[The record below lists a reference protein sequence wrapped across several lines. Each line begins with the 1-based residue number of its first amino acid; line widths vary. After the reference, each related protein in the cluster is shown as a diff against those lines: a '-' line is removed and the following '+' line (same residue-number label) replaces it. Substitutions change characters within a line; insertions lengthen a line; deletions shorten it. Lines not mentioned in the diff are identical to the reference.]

1 MSRINRKRIKP
12 RLLVLWGCTWI
23 PVIAVCV
30 MLMFVVGMSFMSS
43 AEAGSLWAEGISAF
57 HIVPRDFSIQSWKT
71 VLYETPE
78 YLLHFWNSVLLSIPV
93 VAGSVFISALTGY
106 GLALTSFRGKRL
118 CIIVLVLLMLMPY
131 QVTLSP
137 NFILFNTM
145 GLLGQRLTVILP
157 SVFHPLGMVAM
168 TYFMSGVPRKT
179 LEAARL
185 DGAGE
190 LVIFFKIAVPQAKGG
205 IALLA
210 LYSFLDVWN
219 LVEPVLVLIR
229 DAVKYPMSIALRSF
243 SNAQPGVIAACA
255 VLLAVPALLVFAML
269 REALTEGMRIPGKE

>member
-1 MSRINRKRIKP
+1 MNRANRKRIKL
-12 RLLVLWGCTWI
+12 RHLVLWGCTWI
-23 PVIAVCV
+23 PVIAACT
-30 MLMFVVGMSFMSS
+30 MLMFIVGMSFMSS
-43 AEAGSLWAEGISAF
+43 AEAGSLWEEGISAF
-57 HIVPRDFSIQSWKT
+57 HIVPRNFSIQSWKT

-78 YLLHFWNSVLLSIPV
+78 YLLHFWNSVWLSIPV
-93 VAGSVFISALTGY
+93 VAGSVFVSALTGY
-106 GLALTSFRGKRL
+106 GLALMSFRGKRI
-118 CIIVLVLLMLMPY
+118 CIMVLALLMLLPY

-137 NFILFNTM
+137 NFILFDAL
-145 GLLGQRLTVILP
+145 GLLGSRLAVILP
-157 SVFHPLGMVAM
+157 NIFHPLGMVAM
-168 TYFMSGVPRKT
+168 TYFMGGVPQQT

-190 LVIFFKIAVPQAKGG
+190 LGIFFKIAIPQAKGG

-269 REALTEGMRIPGKE
+269 REALTEGMRISGKE